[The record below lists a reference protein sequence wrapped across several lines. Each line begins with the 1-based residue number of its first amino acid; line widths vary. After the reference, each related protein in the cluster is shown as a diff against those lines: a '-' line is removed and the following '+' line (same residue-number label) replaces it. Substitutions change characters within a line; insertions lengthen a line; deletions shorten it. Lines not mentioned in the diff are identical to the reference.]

1 MKLDLEALKGRFRN
15 VKMLVT
21 DIDGTLLNR
30 EGEIGPETARIL
42 KKLSERNILLT
53 FATQR
58 VHSSIVPLAEQLGVK
73 IPFIASNGSLIQDTE
88 KNCIYKSTIN
98 PKKVDRA
105 LELAAKHYV
114 KIVLCYNDVIVYTE
128 NNSVIKDFMQRYG
141 TTYEL
146 VDSYRDYRDNVLE
159 IIMSGNEKDVIKMIQ
174 RKMNFPFRVFL
185 KARYF
190 RSQTHRG
197 VYNLEISR
205 AGINKRTGLE
215 KLTSHLK
222 IKKEEVAVFGD
233 WYNDRDLFDFGG
245 TNIALQNAVPELKNK
260 AHYITEFT
268 NDEDGLGR
276 LLGLV
281 YE

>member
-1 MKLDLEALKGRFRN
+1 LKLDLEALKGRFRN
-15 VKMLVT
+15 IKLLVT

-30 EGEIGPETARIL
+30 EGEIGPETVRIL
-42 KKLSERNILLT
+42 KKLSERNVLLT

-58 VHSSIVPLAEQLGVK
+58 VHSSIVPLAEKLGVK
-73 IPFIASNGSLIQDTE
+73 IPFIASNGSLIQDTA
-88 KNCIYKSTIN
+88 KNCIYKSTIS
-98 PKKVDRA
+98 PKKVERA

-114 KIVLCYNDVIVYTE
+114 KIVFCYNDVIVYTE
-128 NNSVIKDFMQRYG
+128 NNSVIKDFMNRYG

-146 VDSYRDYRDNVLE
+146 VDSYRDYKDNVLE
-159 IIMSGNEKDVIKMIQ
+159 IIMSGNEKEVIKSIQ
-174 RKMNFPFRVFL
+174 RKMNFPFRIFL

-215 KLTSHLK
+215 KLTAHLK

-233 WYNDRDLFDFGG
+233 WYNDRDLFDFGA

-260 AHYITEFT
+260 AHFITEHT
-268 NDEDGLGR
+268 NDEDGVGR
-276 LLGLV
+276 LLGLI